1 MQMGCVYSDNCSLRD
16 TALKS
21 EEKKIYPNRYTHT
34 MRKNEFYGKEI
45 ISMTTWYNF
54 RSVRPIGLMS
64 WCARESAQCVKNGSN
79 YNLSPYIHLNLH
91 AIRQCFLL
99 NVGIHVNNV
108 YKYNLWSFALFL
120 SLSIWSSANVW
131 QSFHTGPIIFGHL
144 HWKMARCR
152 RRKRS
157 GKIKYTDL

>member
-1 MQMGCVYSDNCSLRD
+1 
-16 TALKS
+16 
-21 EEKKIYPNRYTHT
+21 

-91 AIRQCFLL
+91 AIRQSFLL

-131 QSFHTGPIIFGHL
+131 QSFHTEPIIFGHL
-144 HWKMARCR
+144 HWKWQDEEGEKEAAKWNTPIYKCYWQHVTC
-152 RRKRS
+152 
-157 GKIKYTDL
+157 IYIAIATAANYNNNNN